1 MCVWLLWP
9 ECCCVAGV
17 RLVVPPGRH
26 LTMGRKTPTIRVCP
40 LPRCTSPPFIPLAM
54 RLNNSLTA
62 VCLPFV
68 IGEAFAF
75 AFCLCSSMCGEF
87 FFCRLPIYGN
97 CAIFSMRVGVF
108 GLLYLFCF
116 VFFFATTSV
125 GLSGSSRGLACAHF
139 YFIIF
144 AGQPEAKSLKNTLC
158 SGNIS
163 FDSEHQY
170 ELIKSQFL
178 LWYFVHFSQLI

>member
-1 MCVWLLWP
+1 MPNCCLQRCGKKSKGFYNTQYQLTHHSVCMSARVCVWLLWP

-87 FFCRLPIYGN
+87 FFLPFADLWKLCN
-97 CAIFSMRVGVF
+97 IFNASGGFWVVIF
-108 GLLYLFCF
+108 ILFC
-116 VFFFATTSV
+116 VFF
-125 GLSGSSRGLACAHF
+125 C
-139 YFIIF
+139 
-144 AGQPEAKSLKNTLC
+144 N
-158 SGNIS
+158 N
-163 FDSEHQY
+163 
-170 ELIKSQFL
+170 
-178 LWYFVHFSQLI
+178 FSWVVRL